1 MKKITLIYTLL
12 LSVSSLFAQQEEPAL
27 TSIVEAEMK
36 SAYNITNF
44 TTNINTADYDIL
56 YHRLDFEADP
66 AFHFIE
72 GVITTTFV
80 AKDDMPD
87 ITFDLSSQLTVSSVT
102 MEGDELIFEQNAN
115 DELIVTF
122 PTTLIEDSQ
131 NTVVVTYSGQPPLDS
146 DGFNT
151 GFHNGIP
158 EIWTLSEP
166 YGAKDWWPCK
176 QDLNDKIDNIDVY
189 ITAPSQ
195 YTSVSNGIEQAQTDN
210 GNGTTTTHFQHNYP
224 IPAYLI
230 AIAITE
236 YTVYEQTAGA
246 EPNTFPIVNYIY
258 PETADNSIAQL
269 AVTPPIMDLY
279 EELFETYPFHLE
291 KYGHAQCSIGG
302 GMEHTTVS
310 FMGGFGRELIA
321 HELAHQWFGDK
332 ITCGSWQD
340 IWLNEGFAT
349 YLSGLVVE
357 HMDSDEFF
365 PAWKGDRIEY
375 ITSLPDGSVYVPEAD
390 TLSVSRVF
398 SSRLTYNKGA
408 MVVHMLRYKL
418 GDENFYQGIKNY
430 LADTDFAYGY
440 AKTPDLQAHLE
451 AVSGM
456 DLNEFFQDWVYGE
469 GYPSYTVTVEHYA
482 VGEVKITVNQT
493 QSHPSVSYF
502 EMPVPIRLFG
512 AQGEQ
517 QDIVLDNTFDGQEF
531 IVAVPF
537 AFSGMQF
544 NPENDIIAANN
555 QSVLETKLIDNL
567 TGARLYPSPA
577 SGQLNVQLPQ
587 GVTLEK
593 AIFYNVL
600 GQKVLESNDETT
612 WNISQL
618 ASGVHFVTLITNKGS
633 KQLRFIKE

>member
-1 MKKITLIYTLL
+1 MKNITLIYTLL
-12 LSVSSLFAQQEEPAL
+12 LSVSSLLAQQEEPAL

-36 SAYNITNF
+36 SAYNISNF

-87 ITFDLSSQLTVSSVT
+87 VTFDLSSQLTVSSVT
-102 MEGDELIFEQNAN
+102 MGGDELIFEQNAN
-115 DELIVTF
+115 DELIATF

-131 NTVVVTYSGQPPLDS
+131 STVVVTYSGQPPLDS

-195 YTSVSNGIEQAQTDN
+195 YTSVSNGVEQSQVDN
-210 GNGTTTTHFQHNYP
+210 GDGTTTTHFQHNYP

-258 PETADNSIAQL
+258 PETADSSIAQL

-321 HELAHQWFGDK
+321 HELAHQWFGNK

-365 PAWKGDRIEY
+365 PAWKADRIEY
-375 ITSLPDGSVYVPEAD
+375 ITSLPDGSVYVPQAD
-390 TLSVSRVF
+390 TLSVGRVF
-398 SSRLTYNKGA
+398 SSRLSYNKGA

-430 LADTDFAYGY
+430 LADTDLAYSY
-440 AKTPDLQAHLE
+440 AKTPDLQTHLE
-451 AVSGM
+451 AASGM

-469 GYPSYTVTVEHYA
+469 GYPSYTITVEHYA
-482 VGEVKITVNQT
+482 FGEVKITVNQT

-512 AQGEQ
+512 TLGEQ
-517 QDIVLDNTFDGQEF
+517 QDIVLDNIYDGEEF

-537 AFSGMQF
+537 AFNGMQF
-544 NPENDIIAANN
+544 DPENNIISANN
-555 QSVLETKLIDNL
+555 QNVLGTKLIENL
-567 TGARLYPSPA
+567 TGVRLYPNPS

-587 GVTLEK
+587 DVVLEK

-600 GQKVLESNDETT
+600 GQKVLEGNGETT

-618 ASGVHFVTLITNKGS
+618 ADGVHFVTLITNKGS
-633 KQLRFIKE
+633 KKLRFIKE